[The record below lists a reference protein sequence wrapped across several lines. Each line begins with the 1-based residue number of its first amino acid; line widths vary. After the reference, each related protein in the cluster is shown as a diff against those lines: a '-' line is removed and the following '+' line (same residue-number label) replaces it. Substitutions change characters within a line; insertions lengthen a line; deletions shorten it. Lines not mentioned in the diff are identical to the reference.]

1 MEQQQNHGSRDR
13 RDGQVYV
20 EAPSPRR
27 PLGKCAAEDGPQD
40 AGEAV
45 DRVDETCENGPEPRA
60 DGDAKDR
67 VPACCDP
74 GGARAEDGA
83 AKD

>member
-1 MEQQQNHGSRDR
+1 MEQQQDHGGRDR

-20 EAPSPRR
+20 EAPTPCR
-27 PLGKCAAEDGPQD
+27 PLGECAAEDGTQD

-60 DGDAKDR
+60 DGDAQYR
-67 VPACCDP
+67 VPARCDP

-83 AKD
+83 AED